1 MSTAKSSSGDLP
13 TGMTV
18 DEFLAWADGRP
29 GRYEL
34 HAGRVFAMSPERAG
48 HAETKFAIQTEL
60 KRAISAARLACHMLP
75 DGMTVRVE
83 QDTAFEPDALVYCG
97 DKVARDVVEIAN
109 PIVVVEV
116 LSPSTRRV
124 DTSAKIDGYFSI
136 ASVHH
141 YLVVDPER
149 RKIVHHQRQ
158 SDGTLLTRLIAGGTA
173 HLDPPGLDL
182 DAERCFA

>member
-1 MSTAKSSSGDLP
+1 MSTARTTNDDLP

-34 HAGRVFAMSPERAG
+34 FYGQVYAMSPERAR
-48 HAETKFAIQTEL
+48 HAKTKFAVQTEL
-60 KRAISAARLACHMLP
+60 ARAIRSAGVSCDMLP
-75 DGMTVRVE
+75 DGMTIRISD
-83 QDTAFEPDALVYCG
+83 DTAFEPDGLVYCG
-97 DKVARDVVEIAN
+97 PEIDPDSVEVAN
-109 PIVVVEV
+109 PVIVVEV
-116 LSPSTRRV
+116 LSRSTRKI
-124 DTSAKIDGYFSI
+124 DTSRKIDGYFSI

-158 SDGTLLTRLIAGGTA
+158 SDGTILTRLIAGGTA
-173 HLDPPGLDL
+173 RLDPPGLDL

>member
-1 MSTAKSSSGDLP
+1 MSTAKYTSGDLP

-18 DEFLAWADGRP
+18 DEYLAWADGRP

-48 HAETKFAIQTEL
+48 HAKTKFAVQTEL
-60 KRAISAARLACHMLP
+60 VRAINDAGRSCHMLP
-75 DGMTVRVE
+75 DGMTVRI
-83 QDTAFEPDALVYCG
+83 DRNTAYEPDGLVYCG
-97 DKVARDVVEIAN
+97 SEVGQDSVEIAN
-109 PIVVVEV
+109 PVILVEV
-116 LSPSTRRV
+116 LSPSTRRI

-149 RKIVHHQRQ
+149 KRAIHHQRQ
-158 SDGTLLTRLIAGGTA
+158 ADGTILTRLVSSGPI

-182 DAERCFA
+182 DVERCFS